1 MTLPGVSVL
10 DAAFAMTVSAAAILT
25 GNVIGAALSLA
36 VAACWFGL
44 SAYLADKRTP
54 PKAE

>member
-10 DAAFAMTVSAAAILT
+10 DAAFVLSVTAASIVT

-36 VAACWFGL
+36 VATLWFGFT
-44 SAYLADKRTP
+44 AYINDKRTP
-54 PKAE
+54 PKA